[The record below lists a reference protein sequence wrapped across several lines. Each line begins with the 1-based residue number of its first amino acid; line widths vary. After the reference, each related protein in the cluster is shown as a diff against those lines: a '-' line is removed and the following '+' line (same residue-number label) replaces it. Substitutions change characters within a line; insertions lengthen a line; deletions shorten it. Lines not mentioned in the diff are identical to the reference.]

1 MVLSIEAVF
10 QVVARFGVTQDDH
23 YDPLICHS
31 YTDQRL
37 PSHYARSLYLSND
50 TYQSFLDIR
59 LHQRNGRKTLTTVEG
74 LPKDVDPKKVLKV
87 FKKDFACNG
96 SIVQDEDSGMDIIQ
110 LQGDH
115 RQKVSQLL
123 IDGAVCKKEDIQIH
137 GF

>member
-1 MVLSIEAVF
+1 
-10 QVVARFGVTQDDH
+10 
-23 YDPLICHS
+23 
-31 YTDQRL
+31 
-37 PSHYARSLYLSND
+37 
-50 TYQSFLDIR
+50 
-59 LHQRNGRKTLTTVEG
+59 LTTVEG

-123 IDGAVCKKEDIQIH
+123 IEGAVCKKDDIQIH